1 MPVPTTVSEPRRLTG
16 AALLADENPAGTDE
30 CVLVQAHVI
39 VTEACLLV
47 QRETDQL
54 QVPLLEDLEV
64 VGAQIP
70 SLLLENRAGATV
82 TPEVEKVQVLPD
94 PVEEIS
100 KLLSIRTLH

>member
-1 MPVPTTVSEPRRLTG
+1 MG
-16 AALLADENPAGTDE
+16 AALLADENPAGTDV

-39 VTEACLLV
+39 VAEACLLL

-54 QVPLLEDLEV
+54 QVPLDEDLEV

-70 SLLLENRAGATV
+70 SLLLKNGAGATV

-100 KLLSIRTLH
+100 ELLSIRSLH

>member
-1 MPVPTTVSEPRRLTG
+1 MPVPTTVSEPRRSTV
-16 AALLADENPAGTDE
+16 AALLADENPAGTDVW
-30 CVLVQAHVI
+30 VLVQAHV
-39 VTEACLLV
+39 VVAEACLLL

-54 QVPLLEDLEV
+54 QVPGDENLEV
-64 VGAQIP
+64 VGTQIP
-70 SLLLENRAGATV
+70 SLPLENRAGATV